1 MNKQAKIFLHI
12 ALLFLSDLDIFQ
24 VLIKSDI
31 TKDTVAT
38 KGPWVIK
45 NFGNNCYM
53 NAIFQCLAEE
63 TSSLRSSPKEQV
75 LAWLN
80 VTTQYRRKGSKSGT

>member
-1 MNKQAKIFLHI
+1 
-12 ALLFLSDLDIFQ
+12 
-24 VLIKSDI
+24 
-31 TKDTVAT
+31 
-38 KGPWVIK
+38 
-45 NFGNNCYM
+45 M

-80 VTTQYRRKGSKSGT
+80 VTTQYRRKGSKSGTQVRHAVKAELSHLLITHKLHMTS